1 MIPERTAQL
10 RAMVDQAGFGL
21 EIGPSHSPIFPK
33 AEGFNVE
40 ILDYAN
46 RDALIAKYQALGVD
60 PSKIEAVDY
69 VSDGAP
75 LHAVVPRRGEY
86 DFIFSSHAIE
96 HVTDFVGYLVS
107 CQMLLKPGG
116 VIALAVPDKRYTFDV
131 LQQVSTTGQV
141 LEAFYRKR
149 TRHAPAAAFDFV
161 ANFARMDGREVWTKF
176 DAGTLD
182 CPHPIEGGRGL
193 LEDTLRDDG
202 PYHDVH
208 GWVFTPAS
216 FRLILHDLK
225 RLGLVSLDEYHMHE
239 VGSLEFHVAL
249 SAGAGGHG
257 LDRIALQLALLAEQ
271 GTLARQLLGGALAP
285 LPVPPPPVDRVRF
298 EGWGRRLAK
307 VLRRPR

>member
-1 MIPERTAQL
+1 MISERTAQL

-40 ILDYAN
+40 ILDHAD
-46 RDALIAKYQALGVD
+46 RDALIAKYRALGVD
-60 PSKIEAVDY
+60 PSAIEDVDY

-75 LHAVVPRRGEY
+75 LHDVIPRRHEY

-96 HVTDFVGYLVS
+96 HVTDFVSYLVS

-149 TRHAPAAAFDFV
+149 TRHAPAAAFDFA
-161 ANFARMDGREVWTKF
+161 ANFARMDGREVWTKA

-182 CPHPIEGGRGL
+182 CVQPIEGARAL

-225 RLGLVSLDEYHMHE
+225 RLGLVSIDEYHMRE
-239 VGSLEFHVAL
+239 IGSLEFHVGL
-249 SAGAGGHG
+249 SAVAPGHG
-257 LDRIALQLALLAEQ
+257 LDRMALQMAIMSEQRDLAD
-271 GTLARQLLGGALAP
+271 QLLGPALPPAP
-285 LPVPPPPVDRVRF
+285 VVAAG
-298 EGWGRRLAK
+298 GWGRS
-307 VLRRPR
+307 LRRLWRRIARM